1 MPRGKQKQE
10 PILHT
15 CSECEYM
22 YYPDKDYV
30 NYRLYLDVNHEL
42 FMCKCEKSKHAHF
55 LNEKQCKEFRLR
67 KS

>member
-30 NYRLYLDVNHEL
+30 NYRLYLNIQCIQKKAKYYCNEIL
-42 FMCKCEKSKHAHF
+42 NSKS
-55 LNEKQCKEFRLR
+55 RR
-67 KS
+67 KKATL